1 MTRQRAIVIGS
12 GIGGIACAIRLQ
24 SLGFDTQIVE
34 QLGDVGGRA
43 YVRRVDGFVFD
54 MGPTVLTVPHFIEEL
69 FSLERD
75 AAMLDQPDFPPSVLA
90 EGSRIVSGASGGPN
104 TQRYVD
110 IVPILPFYRI
120 YFDDGS
126 FFDYDAD
133 PVNVRAQIARLAP
146 EDLDGYERFHEAA
159 RAIFERGFLELGYTY
174 FGSLGSMVGVLPDLL
189 KLGAIQPLFS
199 LISKFFKSDKM
210 RQVFSFEPLLI
221 GGNPLK
227 VPAIYAM
234 IHFVEKTWG
243 VHFAVGGTGALV
255 AAMVRKF
262 EELGGSVRLNA
273 KVDRI
278 EVEKR
283 GRKRVATG
291 VTLANGETLAADLV
305 VSNADYATT
314 YLKLVDKA
322 HRRINRDALVKF
334 RKQSMSLM
342 VIYFGYRMQDGD
354 PDLRHHNI
362 ILGPRYE
369 ELLTDIFERK
379 ILADDFSQ
387 YLHIPTITDPSLSP
401 AGHHAAYTLIPVPNN
416 DSDIDWDAV
425 GEGFAETVL
434 TFLDERG
441 YIPGLRERIVHRSFV
456 TPDYFE
462 EVLGSHLGNGFGVE
476 PRMTQTAFFRPH
488 NRSEDVANLYLVG
501 QGTQPGGG
509 TPSVMMSAKM
519 TAREIARDFAI
530 DPRIVGGVPAEVGDD
545 RPLAMGLAEVWTVRP
560 GMRATRL
567 LASARQADTWT
578 AKALAAGQR
587 ATTPAAAQPRMA
599 STKASSR
606 MRRIGLQCRHRRS

>member
-24 SLGFDTQIVE
+24 SLGFETQVVE

-75 AAMLDQPDFPPSVLA
+75 AAMLDEPDFPPSVLA

-146 EDLDGYERFHEAA
+146 EDLEGYERFHEAA

-199 LISKFFKSDKM
+199 LISKYFKSDKM

-262 EELGGSVRLNA
+262 EELGGTVRLNA

-387 YLHIPTITDPSLSP
+387 YLHIPTITDPSLAP

-416 DSDIDWDAV
+416 QSDIDWDAV
-425 GEGFAETVL
+425 GEGFADTVL

-530 DPRIVGGVPAEVGDD
+530 DPRIVGGVPAGIGDD
-545 RPLAMGLAEVWTVRP
+545 RALAMGLAEV
-560 GMRATRL
+560 
-567 LASARQADTWT
+567 
-578 AKALAAGQR
+578 
-587 ATTPAAAQPRMA
+587 
-599 STKASSR
+599 
-606 MRRIGLQCRHRRS
+606 

>member
-75 AAMLDQPDFPPSVLA
+75 AAMLDEPDFPPSVLA

-189 KLGAIQPLFS
+189 KLGAIKPLFS
-199 LISKFFKSDKM
+199 LISKYFKSDKM

-255 AAMVRKF
+255 KAMVRKF

-387 YLHIPTITDPSLSP
+387 YLHIPTITDPSLAP

-416 DSDIDWDAV
+416 QSDIDWDAV
-425 GEGFAETVL
+425 GEGFADTVL
-434 TFLDERG
+434 KFLDERG

-488 NRSEDVANLYLVG
+488 NRSEDVTNLYLVG

-519 TAREIARDFAI
+519 TVREIARDFAI
-530 DPRIVGGVPAEVGDD
+530 DPRIVGGVPGACVGD
-545 RPLAMGLAEVWTVRP
+545 RALAMGLAGV
-560 GMRATRL
+560 
-567 LASARQADTWT
+567 
-578 AKALAAGQR
+578 
-587 ATTPAAAQPRMA
+587 
-599 STKASSR
+599 
-606 MRRIGLQCRHRRS
+606 